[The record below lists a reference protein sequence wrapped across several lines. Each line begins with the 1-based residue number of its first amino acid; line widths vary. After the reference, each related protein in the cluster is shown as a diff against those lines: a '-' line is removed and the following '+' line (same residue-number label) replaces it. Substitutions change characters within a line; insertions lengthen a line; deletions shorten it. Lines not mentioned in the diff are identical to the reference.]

1 MMLHVTFESFFFFL
15 IKLGIIDRWIKFES
29 TMKLPAKEM
38 IHPKCPLCSAVF
50 SALINVEF
58 FENPMGSLSI
68 DFHEKTVRTLKRDF
82 FSF

>member
-1 MMLHVTFESFFFFL
+1 
-15 IKLGIIDRWIKFES
+15 
-29 TMKLPAKEM
+29 MKLPAKEM